1 MFSRPSFLVP
11 AAARDPLHKLADVTK
26 QGDAGIHLFRLRIE
40 IVVDAGPLPPAFD
53 DTCVLQDSQMA
64 GDRRPGEVRLRRNVD
79 DLAATAGILQ
89 HDAEQMQPGLVP
101 KGGEH
106 LPAGFELTC
115 QPPDIVKGISIGSSL
130 FRWRLDALIIA
141 CRRPACTSV
150 KKIKSL
156 AWVLRKKKNSPSRR
170 QAVFP

>member
-11 AAARDPLHKLADVTK
+11 AAVRDLLHKLADVTK
-26 QGDAGIHLFRLRIE
+26 QGDAGIHLFLLRIE
-40 IVVDAGPLPPAFD
+40 IVVDAGPLLPAFD
-53 DTCVLQDSQMA
+53 DTFVLQDSQMV
-64 GDRRPGEVRLRRNVD
+64 GDRRPGEVCLRRNVD

-106 LPAGFELTC
+106 LPAGFELIS
-115 QPPDIVKGISIGSSL
+115 QPPDIVKGI
-130 FRWRLDALIIA
+130 FHWRLDALIIA
-141 CRRPACTSV
+141 CRCPACTSV